1 MIAVCNIWRYNQWKK
16 GFVVDE
22 IVLTRTEPFFIA
34 PQLLVLHYFYFFK
47 SLVDNSEMTDNSKKW
62 QQMKKSV
69 VISNKVMETST
80 CCFLFGWKTT
90 SMAPFS
96 IAYLTTNPS
105 LLHLPFI
112 FPGFWFISSK
122 FVTSFTNL
130 VLVLLHSSDSSSVC
144 MGWLVM
150 YKGWLSRLKSN
161 WETTCQ

>member
-1 MIAVCNIWRYNQWKK
+1 MHWRLSWWLWFMTLLWYLLLVKLSLVMIAVCNIWRYNQWKK

-22 IVLTRTEPFFIA
+22 IVLTRTETFFIA

-90 SMAPFS
+90 SGPFFHC
-96 IAYLTTNPS
+96 LFDHQS
-105 LLHLPFI
+105 LLAPSPYLLSCFY
-112 FPGFWFISSK
+112 
-122 FVTSFTNL
+122 L
-130 VLVLLHSSDSSSVC
+130 VFNIWSL
-144 MGWLVM
+144 
-150 YKGWLSRLKSN
+150 
-161 WETTCQ
+161 